1 MKNTLTGRAIVIGDT
16 ETFASGFYKR
26 QLVIE
31 TDGKYP
37 QTVPITFAKESADK
51 MAEKVSL
58 GDPVEVDIRHPRAGI
73 QRQILRRDCRVEG
86 DRCWMTTSPSNAA
99 RIHPPASTSP
109 PGLLPIRGTKARG
122 TIYRFRRTSPQ
133 RHRLPK

>member
-58 GDPVEVDIRHPRAGI
+58 GDPVEVDIDNGVPNVTI
-73 QRQILRRDCRVEG
+73 TTITTTRR
-86 DRCWMTTSPSNAA
+86 
-99 RIHPPASTSP
+99 
-109 PGLLPIRGTKARG
+109 
-122 TIYRFRRTSPQ
+122 RRLG
-133 RHRLPK
+133 RWIGV

>member
-58 GDPVEVDIRHPRAGI
+58 GDPVGGGHRHPRAGI

-86 DRCWMTTSPSNAA
+86 T
-99 RIHPPASTSP
+99 
-109 PGLLPIRGTKARG
+109 GVG
-122 TIYRFRRTSPQ
+122 
-133 RHRLPK
+133 